1 MLWRICMTHLEE
13 IGTIEGGRKVVRY
26 CTNSCVTNWFFV
38 LISIDLTGGVRK
50 TPSIAEE
57 EEVEEPVRS
66 ETPREESPPPVKP
79 GHAGQYIYR
88 VLDITISEISLSK

>member
-1 MLWRICMTHLEE
+1 M
-13 IGTIEGGRKVVRY
+13 
-26 CTNSCVTNWFFV
+26 
-38 LISIDLTGGVRK
+38 ISIDLTGGVRK

-88 VLDITISEISLSK
+88 VLDITIFPNNMFKIYKRTNQSQVFVSTSLFNNNV

>member
-1 MLWRICMTHLEE
+1 MTHLEE

-26 CTNSCVTNWFFV
+26 CTNRLCNQ
-38 LISIDLTGGVRK
+38 LIFCIDLTGGVRK